1 MTIKQEGTYAEYH
14 RKFEIYSAPLPNLEE
29 TVLVTVFLN
38 GLRPSLKAAVVSR
51 RPVGLDQCMLEA
63 QSIDDRDLAF
73 KLALE
78 EVGLSV
84 ADKKRG
90 KAQGR
95 SRKMEGK
102 GRVGY
107 SPPGDHIRKR
117 NLGPE
122 VGNASATFQ
131 SLMNEIFKP
140 FLRRFIL
147 VFFDDIIVYSKDIST
162 HESHLAVVFNV
173 LREHRLF
180 ANCQKCIFSQPRI

>member
-1 MTIKQEGTYAEYH
+1 MTA
-14 RKFEIYSAPLPNLEE
+14 
-29 TVLVTVFLN
+29 FLN
-38 GLRPSLKAAVVSR
+38 GLRPSLKAVVVSR

-63 QSIDDRDLAF
+63 QSIDDRDLAL

-102 GRVGY
+102 GWVGY

-117 NLGPE
+117 NLGPK
-122 VGNASATFQ
+122 VGNVNDFPIVDERDIQTVPQ
-131 SLMNEIFKP
+131 EVHLSL
-140 FLRRFIL
+140 L
-147 VFFDDIIVYSKDIST
+147 
-162 HESHLAVVFNV
+162 
-173 LREHRLF
+173 
-180 ANCQKCIFSQPRI
+180 